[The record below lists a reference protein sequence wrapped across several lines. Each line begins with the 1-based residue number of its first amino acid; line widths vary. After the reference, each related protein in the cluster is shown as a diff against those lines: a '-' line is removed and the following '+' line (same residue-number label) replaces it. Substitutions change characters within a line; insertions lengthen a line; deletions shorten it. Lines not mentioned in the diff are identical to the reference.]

1 MKSKKSKVKHTF
13 FTQNTVEKEVLSRF
27 ETISFSTLIIA
38 QLFLNG
44 FMLQVMNLIRYKNKS
59 KLGKALTLTYSRSY

>member
-1 MKSKKSKVKHTF
+1 M
-13 FTQNTVEKEVLSRF
+13 LSRF

-59 KLGKALTLTYSRSY
+59 KLGKALTLTFSRSIKTWSKKVFEMSHTFIDF